1 MRIVD
6 LMSETLVLG
15 EMTGSTRDEA
25 LRELVDH
32 LAANAPLVIR
42 ADMTYDRLLARER
55 LASTAVGKSIA
66 IPHAKL
72 PAIDRAVACIGR
84 SREGVDF
91 GSQDGSPTHIF
102 LTIVAPE
109 GQAGLHLKALARA
122 SRLLMDEAFRSAM
135 IEAEALHLWRTVEA
149 RDAQLSS

>member
-1 MRIVD
+1 
-6 LMSETLVLG
+6 MSETLVLP
-15 EMTGSTRDEA
+15 EMSGSTRDEA

-32 LAANAPLVIR
+32 LSANSPVRIG
-42 ADMTYDRLLARER
+42 ADATYDRLLARER
-55 LASTAVGKSIA
+55 LASTAVGKGIA

-72 PAIDRAVACIGR
+72 PQIVRAVACLGR

-122 SRLLMDEAFRSAM
+122 SRLLMDEGFRTAM
-135 IEAEALHLWRTVEA
+135 MEAEASHLWRTVEA